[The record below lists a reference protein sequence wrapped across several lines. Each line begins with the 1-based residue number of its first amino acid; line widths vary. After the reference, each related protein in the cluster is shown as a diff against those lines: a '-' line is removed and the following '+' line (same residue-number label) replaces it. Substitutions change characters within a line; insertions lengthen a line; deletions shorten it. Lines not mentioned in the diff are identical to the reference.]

1 VQAAGQSP
9 PILKAEPRGWNKG
22 RNACW
27 KSDNKRGRIEK
38 EYGLRIA
45 ELQANWLPLMGR

>member
-1 VQAAGQSP
+1 V
-9 PILKAEPRGWNKG
+9 LKAEQRGWIKG

-45 ELQANWLPLMGR
+45 EL